1 MIDDDDRQAI
11 GQGAVRLL
19 AYGVLVLAG
28 AATAGLAAGLAVW
41 LFQIVSGI

>member
-11 GQGAVRLL
+11 GQGVVRLL
-19 AYGVLVLAG
+19 AVMLVILAVAG
-28 AATAGLAAGLAVW
+28 TVGLAFR